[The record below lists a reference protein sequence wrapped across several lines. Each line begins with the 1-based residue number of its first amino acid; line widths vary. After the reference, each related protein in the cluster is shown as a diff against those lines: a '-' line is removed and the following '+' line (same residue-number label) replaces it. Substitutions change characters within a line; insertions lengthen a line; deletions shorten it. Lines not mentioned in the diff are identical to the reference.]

1 MVDEMAAQGAAARAA
16 QFLFD
21 ENKARARSRPIPED
35 FRPRT
40 EAQAYAAQ
48 AVFQELLVGDGVGE
62 VAGYKI
68 GLTSE
73 VMQRMAN
80 FDHPIAGAI
89 FSTRVHSSPASISAA
104 DFVRLGIECEV
115 AVRLGHDLPASG
127 APYDRDAVAGA
138 VASCAPAFELI
149 EDRAVDYAGVDILA
163 CVAEN
168 SWNAGI
174 VLGPALGEW
183 RDLDLAGARGELT
196 INGAAVGGG
205 RGGDVMGHPLE
216 PLAWLANT
224 LAERGLGLERGMVVM
239 TGSIVTTKFLSP
251 GDRAEMSIEGLG
263 KAELRVE

>member
-1 MVDEMAAQGAAARAA
+1 MADDTAAERAA

-21 ENKARARSRPIPED
+21 EHKARARSRPMPED

-40 EAQAYAAQ
+40 EAEAYAAQ
-48 AVFQELLVGDGVGE
+48 AVFQELLAGDGAGE
-62 VAGYKI
+62 IAGYKI

-89 FSTRVHSSPASISAA
+89 FSTRVHSSPATLKAA

-115 AVRLGHDLPASG
+115 AVRLGRDLPASG

-174 VLGPALGEW
+174 VLGAALGEW

-196 INGAAVGGG
+196 INGALVGEG

-216 PLAWLANT
+216 PLAWLASA
-224 LAERGLGLERGMVVM
+224 LGERGLGLERGMVVM

-263 KAELRVE
+263 VAELRVE